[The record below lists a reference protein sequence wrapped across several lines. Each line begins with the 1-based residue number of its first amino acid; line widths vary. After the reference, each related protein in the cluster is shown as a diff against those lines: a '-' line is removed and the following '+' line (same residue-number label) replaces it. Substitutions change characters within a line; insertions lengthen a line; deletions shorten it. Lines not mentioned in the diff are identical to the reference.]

1 MYALLVFAL
10 AHRLENMLRQER
22 HRRRHDTGERVEH
35 VAERRRGTLPIF
47 FSAQGGSQ
55 PGADGPRAQASG
67 RESLAAAAYV
77 PYRQV
82 VDEGRKR
89 PACRIELIRFVPGG
103 RLGDERCSA
112 CQYPLVQYGGTLRVA
127 RCRIFVQQVELEYVH
142 QTADILLRY
151 FFDAA

>member
-47 FSAQGGSQ
+47 FSAQGGS
-55 PGADGPRAQASG
+55 ASG

-112 CQYPLVQYGGTLRVA
+112 CQYPLVQYVGTLRVA